1 MSPFVPGGVS
11 DGQWHTVQLKYYNKV
26 GMGGTEEL
34 EGPVRCWVGKAVHS
48 AGKREECALQGTSI
62 PLVVLD
68 GGNMCKARLSLL
80 GCLLPS
86 FSVHSRC
93 WVRQDFHKAHLSRRW
108 LWCPWMAVTQGWLCA
123 SELCWA
129 TTPVLP
135 RAPKEAARSKQRW
148 GGGGGRVQELG
159 RG

>member
-1 MSPFVPGGVS
+1 MPCRALPSP
-11 DGQWHTVQLKYYNKV
+11 W
-26 GMGGTEEL
+26 
-34 EGPVRCWVGKAVHS
+34 
-48 AGKREECALQGTSI
+48 
-62 PLVVLD
+62 VVLD

-148 GGGGGRVQELG
+148 GGGGVSRDGARRWGEGAGARERVVRVNRMGLRSRNYSDAPLPYNVG
-159 RG
+159 N